1 MRGDRSKLKQKAF
14 GTIRVWWAPI
24 LTRGKLHIEI
34 LGKDFPGEKVEGVA
48 QFVTKVRH
56 AVNARFPGDDQ
67 PSILFTDRGQAF
79 YTLAGHITG
88 EYQAA
93 LQEHSFTA
101 FAGDSASKQ
110 PGNMADVLLHETAVA
125 WIRRRE
131 GKVRPKEAWNESV
144 AAFGAR
150 MKAICQDI
158 NDTCEVADLCKKFP
172 KRLQDLKERE
182 GDRLDH

>member
-93 LQEHSFTA
+93 LQEHSFKA
-101 FAGDSASKQ
+101 FAGDNASTQ
-110 PGNMADVLLHETAVA
+110 PGKMGDVLLHETAVS
-125 WIRRRE
+125 WIRYRE
-131 GKVRPKEAWNESV
+131 GKTRPKEPWHESV
-144 AAFGAR
+144 ADFGVR
-150 MKAICQDI
+150 LKAICQDI
-158 NDTCEVADLCKKFP
+158 NDTLEVDDLCRAFP
-172 KRLQDLKERE
+172 KRLHKLKDRE
-182 GDRLDH
+182 GDRLDT